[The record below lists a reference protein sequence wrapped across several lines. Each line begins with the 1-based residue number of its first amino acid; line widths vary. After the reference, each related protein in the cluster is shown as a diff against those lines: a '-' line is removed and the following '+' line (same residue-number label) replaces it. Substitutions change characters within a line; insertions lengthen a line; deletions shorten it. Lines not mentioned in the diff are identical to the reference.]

1 MFSMF
6 VVFFSRTEGR
16 RRRVR
21 RFTPAC
27 RFADSRNP
35 RSHTLARVPFAM
47 LPASDDAPGVREHI
61 DRLEASSRE
70 EAFGSSSAPPA
81 TRGGGAVSSEKEDAS
96 GPETPDGSAPHPP
109 PIVPAPTPPYL
120 PDTRPATVAASR
132 EADAREGEGKELEAG
147 TPPPA
152 GWFEVS
158 KRDPARLPAQT
169 RDTRRDPL
177 VDRDEEPG
185 WMRFL
190 FLGDAGRRSFPFGR
204 GVPSK
209 LRPLLAWVPVALRVP
224 QALFSLLAFAV
235 VASMTH
241 DQTCGKVQSVEN
253 NATATQTASALAKL
267 VTKRMCLPGRSFTHF
282 ACLEFLVV
290 ANASSFVWCLCFF
303 FGDLLCLGK
312 VRLGRDIV
320 AKTTTTEQALKRA
333 QNLSVPLVAFF
344 GDLSQ
349 CFLTLTSATATF
361 GFLSGAN
368 DLDAGYCGLVG
379 EKGWC
384 DRMAAAAGFSMCAFL
399 VFLPSVFMN
408 AANEVGPW

>member
-147 TPPPA
+147 TPPPGGLVRGFKA
-152 GWFEVS
+152 RPRAFARS
-158 KRDPARLPAQT
+158 DARYSPRPAR
-169 RDTRRDPL
+169 
-177 VDRDEEPG
+177 
-185 WMRFL
+185 
-190 FLGDAGRRSFPFGR
+190 
-204 GVPSK
+204 
-209 LRPLLAWVPVALRVP
+209 
-224 QALFSLLAFAV
+224 
-235 VASMTH
+235 
-241 DQTCGKVQSVEN
+241 
-253 NATATQTASALAKL
+253 
-267 VTKRMCLPGRSFTHF
+267 
-282 ACLEFLVV
+282 
-290 ANASSFVWCLCFF
+290 
-303 FGDLLCLGK
+303 
-312 VRLGRDIV
+312 
-320 AKTTTTEQALKRA
+320 
-333 QNLSVPLVAFF
+333 
-344 GDLSQ
+344 
-349 CFLTLTSATATF
+349 
-361 GFLSGAN
+361 
-368 DLDAGYCGLVG
+368 
-379 EKGWC
+379 
-384 DRMAAAAGFSMCAFL
+384 
-399 VFLPSVFMN
+399 
-408 AANEVGPW
+408 